1 MNKTAPANFAL
12 PAWDGRTHSMGVT
25 IDANYTR
32 FLWYIGNDS
41 SLHQVGNTNFTW
53 TERANQS
60 ETFWP
65 KADTPNADI
74 AAAYVFSSSVVRL
87 YYMVNGQLADVT
99 FQNNS
104 WKPWTTV
111 AEAPAVQTQ
120 GNATSST
127 VTDVPSADSGGLS
140 TGAKAGIGV
149 GVSLG
154 AIALSAVIA
163 IVILAKKRK
172 QQGFEAPPSNSV
184 GEEGSTT
191 LSPDTPAPSYGSPA
205 FAPVSAIPFEADDH
219 KSTASPAH
227 AYYADEPK
235 PVHQLDSTPRSE
247 MYVPQPLYELP
258 SQTYSH
264 ELVAEPPQPR
274 H

>member
-1 MNKTAPANFAL
+1 MNTTAPANFTL

-25 IDANYTR
+25 IDSNYTR

-53 TERANQS
+53 TERANQN

-65 KADTPNADI
+65 KADTPNGDV
-74 AAAYVFSSSVVRL
+74 AAAYVFSSSAVRL

-99 FQNNS
+99 FNNT
-104 WKPWTTV
+104 WKAWTPV
-111 AEAPAVQTQ
+111 AEAPPVPTQ
-120 GNATSST
+120 NNATSST

-154 AIALSAVIA
+154 AIALSAIIA

-172 QQGFEAPPSNSV
+172 QQGFEAPPSGSV

-191 LSPDTPAPSYGSPA
+191 LSPDTPAPAYGAPA
-205 FAPVSAIPFEADDH
+205 FGPVSAMPFEADDH
-219 KSTASPAH
+219 KSAASPAQPYH
-227 AYYADEPK
+227 DEPK
-235 PVHQLDSTPRSE
+235 PVHQLDSTTRSE

-264 ELVAEPPQPR
+264 ELVAEPPRPR
-274 H
+274 Y

>member
-25 IDANYTR
+25 IDANFTR

-53 TERANQS
+53 TARANQS
-60 ETFWP
+60 DTFWP
-65 KADTPNADI
+65 QADTPNADL
-74 AAAYVFSSSVVRL
+74 AAAYIFSSSVVRL
-87 YYMVNGQLADVT
+87 FYMVKGQLAEVA
-99 FQNNS
+99 FQNNTWQAWS
-104 WKPWTTV
+104 PV
-111 AEAPAVQTQ
+111 AEAPAVPTQ
-120 GNATSST
+120 SNATSTTS
-127 VTDVPSADSGGLS
+127 TDVPSADSGGLS

-154 AIALSAVIA
+154 AIAVSAIIA

-172 QQGFEAPPSNSV
+172 QQGFEAPPSGSV

-191 LSPDTPAPSYGSPA
+191 LGPDTPAPAYGSPT
-205 FAPVSAIPFEADDH
+205 FAPVSALPFEADDH
-219 KSTASPAH
+219 KSTASPAQP
-227 AYYADEPK
+227 YADEPK
-235 PVHQLDSTPRSE
+235 PVHQLDSTTRSE

-258 SQTYSH
+258 TQTYSH
-264 ELVAEPPQPR
+264 ELVAEPPRPR
-274 H
+274 P